1 MQGRRVLNT
10 NNRDIGT
17 LDLRLGLLL
26 WSLSR
31 AIRLDSLNE
40 QPCSLNRDL
49 LVFDWI
55 KDLVFLIL
63 FVKF

>member
-1 MQGRRVLNT
+1 MQGRRVLNN

-17 LDLRLGLLL
+17 LDLRLGLRLR
-26 WSLSR
+26 SLSG